1 VTTALQ
7 VVSLTLSI
15 IEEQI
20 KNAKLVDGANFV
32 KGIGKITD
40 ITSVMDPIF
49 RTASWVKFL
58 FSIEKAT
65 NKQYSMQDRTEGG
78 IEASLNSISLLSVS
92 SIGALPG
99 IVYSVAA
106 YDKESTIALN
116 SKMIDAFSHNE
127 ENFSNT
133 VYGKNATNYYQKHGV
148 PNSAFMAWKIKKS
161 IFELIGVKFSDPQ
174 PPKNKPYK
182 R

>member
-1 VTTALQ
+1 
-7 VVSLTLSI
+7 
-15 IEEQI
+15 
-20 KNAKLVDGANFV
+20 LVDGANFV

-40 ITSVMDPIF
+40 ITS
-49 RTASWVKFL
+49 FL

>member
-40 ITSVMDPIF
+40 ITS
-49 RTASWVKFL
+49 FL

-116 SKMIDAFSHNE
+116 SKMI
-127 ENFSNT
+127 
-133 VYGKNATNYYQKHGV
+133 
-148 PNSAFMAWKIKKS
+148 
-161 IFELIGVKFSDPQ
+161 
-174 PPKNKPYK
+174 
-182 R
+182 